1 METANYPG
9 RLRPVTT
16 TPGNGALWFARL
28 VLCYFSLFLSFL
40 LYSFFFFPPRARAS
54 SLTFDFCS
62 HEKGEEGGVENTDLE
77 MMMMIFFRR
86 HHFDGLGMVSGLD
99 PSIEMLLFSF

>member
-1 METANYPG
+1 MVCPS
-9 RLRPVTT
+9 RV
-16 TPGNGALWFARL
+16 
-28 VLCYFSLFLSFL
+28 VLLFSFPFFSFIFFLFFS
-40 LYSFFFFPPRARAS
+40 PRARAS

>member
-1 METANYPG
+1 M
-9 RLRPVTT
+9 
-16 TPGNGALWFARL
+16 
-28 VLCYFSLFLSFL
+28 
-40 LYSFFFFPPRARAS
+40 
-54 SLTFDFCS
+54 
-62 HEKGEEGGVENTDLE
+62 ENTDLE